1 MKKILLKYCIVLLFM
16 YLSFKYSQNIKI
28 NLTIIMNIFIK
39 SIIPS
44 MFPIIFISNYIK
56 YNILN
61 NKTNKTLKYISLCLS
76 FAPSNALLGTN
87 INELVYSTNINPLFS
102 YLVIRSILNKKIAL
116 IIILT
121 NLIINYIVLYKN
133 LSNKEIIHEKKNI
146 PEIIKI
152 TTDNI
157 INVLGTTIF
166 FNIFITLLSNIIPS
180 LLLIS
185 IEIINS
191 YKIISSINNYYLR
204 IIFCTF
210 LNTFCGI
217 AIYFQIKSIN
227 NKTDY
232 SFIIKKLFV
241 SIIITIITFIII
253 MMN

>member
-1 MKKILLKYCIVLLFM
+1 MKKILLKYCIVLLFIV
-16 YLSFKYSQNIKI
+16 LSFKYNQDIKI
-28 NLTIIMNIFIK
+28 NLIIIINIFIK
-39 SIIPS
+39 NTIPS

-61 NKTNKTLKYISLCLS
+61 NKTNKILKYMSLCLS

-102 YLVIRSILNKKIAL
+102 YLIIKSILNKKKAL
-116 IIILT
+116 IIVLT
-121 NLIINYIVLYKN
+121 NIVINYIFLYKN

-157 INVLGTTIF
+157 INILGTTIF
-166 FNIFITLLSNIIPS
+166 FNIFITLLSNVIPN
-180 LLLIS
+180 LLLIP

-191 YKIISSINNYYLR
+191 YKIIASINSNYLK
-204 IIFCTF
+204 IILCTF
-210 LNTFCGI
+210 INSFCGI

-227 NKTDY
+227 DKIDY
-232 SFIIKKLFV
+232 KFIIKKLFV
-241 SIIITIITFIII
+241 TVIITIVTFIIVI
-253 MMN
+253 VN

>member
-1 MKKILLKYCIVLLFM
+1 MKKILIKYCIVLLFI
-16 YLSFKYSQNIKI
+16 YLSFKYNQNIKL
-28 NLTIIMNIFIK
+28 NLIIIMNVFLK
-39 SIIPS
+39 NIISS

-61 NKTNKTLKYISLCLS
+61 NKTNKILKYISLCLS
-76 FAPSNALLGTN
+76 FAPSNALLGAN

-102 YLVIRSILNKKIAL
+102 YLIIKSILNKKTAL
-116 IIILT
+116 IIVIT
-121 NLIINYIVLYKN
+121 NIVINYIFLYKN
-133 LSNKEIIHEKKNI
+133 LSNKKIIHEKKNI

-157 INVLGTTIF
+157 INILGTTIF
-166 FNIFITLLSNIIPS
+166 FNIFITILSNIIPS

-191 YKIISSINNYYLR
+191 YKIISSINNHYLR

-210 LNTFCGI
+210 INTFCGI

-227 NKTDY
+227 NKIDF
-232 SFIIKKLFV
+232 SFIIKKIFV

>member
-16 YLSFKYSQNIKI
+16 YLSFKYNQNIKQ

-121 NLIINYIVLYKN
+121 NLIINYIFLYKN
-133 LSNKEIIHEKKNI
+133 LSNKEIIHKKKNT

-191 YKIISSINNYYLR
+191 YKIISSINSYYLK

-210 LNTFCGI
+210 INSFCGI

-232 SFIIKKLFV
+232 CFIIKKLFV